1 MILSISKAF
10 TLLAKAVA
18 MKSPETDF
26 PYDNACLQATMHHI
40 LESNVRSNN
49 RLKVHSHPLWRLVV
63 LLVLSA
69 SHHLTGVSVAQETG
83 ETHGKKASQFVR
95 LLKEGEEPVA
105 LQTSITTFQATK
117 DEKLTVDL
125 IGAIHVG
132 EASYYRQLNEL
143 FRKYDA
149 VLYELV
155 APKGTRVPKGGT
167 APSSPVSYMQNGMTE
182 ALGLEFQLNSIDYTV
197 ANFVHADM
205 TPEEFAQ
212 SMKKREES
220 LGKMFFRAIGQSLVK
235 STSGDSSADLKMI
248 QALLAKE
255 TDDRQFKLK
264 RAFAEQ
270 FADLD
275 GAMLVFEGPDGS
287 TLVTERNKKALDVLS
302 KELDKGSLSIGI
314 FYGAGHM
321 KDMAKRLKK
330 DFKMT
335 LKDTQWLTAW
345 DLADAPP
352 DSE

>member
-1 MILSISKAF
+1 MLPLEQLRMHPWWLAA
-10 TLLAKAVA
+10 LLA
-18 MKSPETDF
+18 
-26 PYDNACLQATMHHI
+26 I
-40 LESNVRSNN
+40 LPTIDTS
-49 RLKVHSHPLWRLVV
+49 LAQK
-63 LLVLSA
+63 
-69 SHHLTGVSVAQETG
+69 TGDPA
-83 ETHGKKASQFVR
+83 KKKQSLFVR

-105 LQTSITTFQATK
+105 LQTSITTFQSS
-117 DEKLTVDL
+117 DNEKLTVDL

-132 EASYYRQLNEL
+132 EASYYKLLNEQ
-143 FRKYDA
+143 FKNYDA

-155 APKGTRVPKGGT
+155 APKGTRIPKGGT
-167 APSSPVSYMQNGMTE
+167 GDAPSSPVSYMQNGMTE
-182 ALGLEFQLNSIDYTV
+182 ALGLEFQLDSIDYTV
-197 ANFVHADM
+197 TNFVHADM

-235 STSGDSSADLKMI
+235 STSGDSSVDLKLM

-287 TLVTERNKKALDVLS
+287 TLVTERNKKALEVLS
-302 KELDKGSLSIGI
+302 KEMDNGKLSIGI

-321 KDMAKRLKK
+321 KDMAKRLKD
-330 DFKMT
+330 DFQMT
-335 LKDTQWLTAW
+335 LKGTSWLTAW
-345 DLADAPP
+345 DLTSAANP
-352 DSE
+352 ERK

>member
-1 MILSISKAF
+1 M
-10 TLLAKAVA
+10 
-18 MKSPETDF
+18 
-26 PYDNACLQATMHHI
+26 
-40 LESNVRSNN
+40 RSNK
-49 RLKVHSHPLWRLVV
+49 RLKLQSRSRWRLFVV
-63 LLVLSA
+63 LLLLA
-69 SHHLTGVSVAQETG
+69 SNHLMNVSVAQEAADPAR
-83 ETHGKKASQFVR
+83 KKQSQFVR

-105 LQTSITTFQATK
+105 LQTSITTFQSSGN
-117 DEKLTVDL
+117 EKLTVDL

-132 EASYYRQLNEL
+132 ESSYYKLLNER
-143 FRKYDA
+143 FRNYDA

-155 APKGTRVPKGGT
+155 APKGTRIPKGGT
-167 APSSPVSYMQNGMTE
+167 GDAPSSPVSYMQNGMTE
-182 ALGLEFQLNSIDYTV
+182 ALGLEFQLDSIDYTV

-235 STSGDSSADLKMI
+235 NSSGDSSTDLKLM

-275 GAMLVFEGPDGS
+275 GAMLVFEGPNGS
-287 TLVTERNKKALDVLS
+287 TLVTERNKKALEVLS
-302 KELDKGSLSIGI
+302 EVTKDGKTSIGI

-321 KDMAKRLKK
+321 KDMAKRLKD
-330 DFKMT
+330 DFQMT
-335 LKDTQWLTAW
+335 LKGTSWLTAW
-345 DLADAPP
+345 DLVSAANP
-352 DSE
+352 ERE